1 MENHQV
7 AEPLSSFFYS
17 WDVMK
22 PDGSK
27 FVQVMACLP
36 QINMID
42 TRTGDLV
49 GYRMKNGPDF
59 SLLKTD
65 VKSTNR
71 YYNNVQADDRYIY
84 ATYWGKELW
93 NGRVGVKLPL
103 FNTIHVFDWNGKL
116 LYKLITDQSYFC
128 VWLDSVRNR
137 LYTLNM
143 DTEEVYY
150 LDLAVISTSV
160 YDK

>member
-1 MENHQV
+1 M
-7 AEPLSSFFYS
+7 
-17 WDVMK
+17 
-22 PDGSK
+22 
-27 FVQVMACLP
+27 
-36 QINMID
+36 
-42 TRTGDLV
+42 
-49 GYRMKNGPDF
+49 
-59 SLLKTD
+59 
-65 VKSTNR
+65 
-71 YYNNVQADDRYIY
+71 
-84 ATYWGKELW
+84 
-93 NGRVGVKLPL
+93 
-103 FNTIHVFDWNGKL
+103 FDWNGKL